1 MLKANILKLKNEDVL
16 MVAEIEKECFSNPW
30 SEKAIKTAINDDLS
44 HFIVAKIG
52 NEVVGY
58 GGMYSVMGEGYI
70 YNIAVKRKYR
80 KFGIGT
86 NIVNELVN
94 YSKIKSLNFL
104 SLEVRKSNTPAINL
118 YSNCG
123 FEKVGNRKNFYT
135 NPLEDAIIMT
145 KFL

>member
-1 MLKANILKLKNEDVL
+1 MLKANILELKNEDVL
-16 MVAEIEKECFSNPW
+16 MVAEIEKECFSKPW
-30 SEKAIKTAINDDLS
+30 SEKAIKAVINNDLS
-44 HFIVAKIG
+44 YFVVAKVG

-104 SLEVRKSNTPAINL
+104 SLEVRKSNSPAINL

-123 FEKVGNRKNFYT
+123 FEYVGNRKNFYT
-135 NPLEDAIIMT
+135 DPIEDAIIMT

>member
-1 MLKANILKLKNEDVL
+1 MLKANILELKNEDVL
-16 MVAEIEKECFSNPW
+16 MVAEIEKECFSKPW
-30 SEKAIKTAINDDLS
+30 SEEAIKAAINDDLS

>member
-1 MLKANILKLKNEDVL
+1 MLKANILELKNEDVL

-30 SEKAIKTAINDDLS
+30 SEKAIKAAINDDLS

-123 FEKVGNRKNFYT
+123 FKKIGNRKNFYT

>member
-1 MLKANILKLKNEDVL
+1 MLKANILELKNEDVL
-16 MVAEIEKECFSNPW
+16 VVAEIEKECFSKPW
-30 SEKAIKTAINDDLS
+30 SEKAIKAAINDDLS

-123 FEKVGNRKNFYT
+123 FKKIGNRKNFYT

>member
-1 MLKANILKLKNEDVL
+1 MLKANILELKNEDVL
-16 MVAEIEKECFSNPW
+16 VVAEIEKECFSKPW
-30 SEKAIKTAINDDLS
+30 SEKAIKTEINNDLS
-44 HFIVAKIG
+44 YFVVAKVE

-70 YNIAVKRKYR
+70 YNIAVKFKYR
-80 KFGIGT
+80 RFGIGKD
-86 NIVNELVN
+86 IVNELVN
-94 YSKIKSLNFL
+94 YSKNKNLKFL

-123 FEKVGNRKNFYT
+123 FEYAGNRKNFYT
-135 NPLEDAIIMT
+135 NPIEDAIIMT

>member
-16 MVAEIEKECFSNPW
+16 MVAEIEKECFSKPW

-123 FEKVGNRKNFYT
+123 FKKIGNRKNFYT

>member
-1 MLKANILKLKNEDVL
+1 MLKANILELKNEDVL
-16 MVAEIEKECFSNPW
+16 MVAEIEKECFSKPW
-30 SEKAIKTAINDDLS
+30 SEEAIKAAINDDLS

-86 NIVNELVN
+86 NL
-94 YSKIKSLNFL
+94 
-104 SLEVRKSNTPAINL
+104 AIHAVVTAL
-118 YSNCG
+118 
-123 FEKVGNRKNFYT
+123 
-135 NPLEDAIIMT
+135 
-145 KFL
+145 

>member
-1 MLKANILKLKNEDVL
+1 MLKANILELKNEDVL
-16 MVAEIEKECFSNPW
+16 MVAEIEKECFSTPW
-30 SEKAIKTAINDDLS
+30 SEKAIKAVINDDLS

>member
-1 MLKANILKLKNEDVL
+1 MLKANILELKNEDVL
-16 MVAEIEKECFSNPW
+16 VVAEIEKECFSKPW

-123 FEKVGNRKNFYT
+123 FEKIGNRKNFYT

>member
-16 MVAEIEKECFSNPW
+16 MVAEIEKECFSKPW
-30 SEKAIKTAINDDLS
+30 SEKAIKAVINDDLS

>member
-1 MLKANILKLKNEDVL
+1 MLKANILELKNEDVL
-16 MVAEIEKECFSNPW
+16 VVAEIEKECFSKPW

-94 YSKIKSLNFL
+94 YSEIKSLNFL

>member
-1 MLKANILKLKNEDVL
+1 MLKANILELKNEDVL
-16 MVAEIEKECFSNPW
+16 MVAEIEKECFSKPW

>member
-1 MLKANILKLKNEDVL
+1 MLKANILELKNEDVL
-16 MVAEIEKECFSNPW
+16 MVAEIEKECFSKPW
-30 SEKAIKTAINDDLS
+30 SEKAIKAAINDDLS

-94 YSKIKSLNFL
+94 YSQIKSLNFL

>member
-1 MLKANILKLKNEDVL
+1 MLKANILELKNEDVL

>member
-1 MLKANILKLKNEDVL
+1 MLKANILELKNEDVL

-30 SEKAIKTAINDDLS
+30 SEKAIKAAINDDLS

>member
-16 MVAEIEKECFSNPW
+16 MVAEIEKECFSKPW
-30 SEKAIKTAINDDLS
+30 SEKAIKAAINDDLS

>member
-16 MVAEIEKECFSNPW
+16 MVAEIEKECFSKPW
-30 SEKAIKTAINDDLS
+30 SEEAIKAAINDDLS

>member
-1 MLKANILKLKNEDVL
+1 MLKANILELKNEDVL
-16 MVAEIEKECFSNPW
+16 VVAEIEKECFSKPW

-123 FEKVGNRKNFYT
+123 FEYVGNRKNFYT

>member
-1 MLKANILKLKNEDVL
+1 MLKANILELKNEDVL
-16 MVAEIEKECFSNPW
+16 VVAEIEKECFSKPW
-30 SEKAIKTAINDDLS
+30 SEKAIKAAINDDLS

>member
-1 MLKANILKLKNEDVL
+1 MLKANILELKNEDVL
-16 MVAEIEKECFSNPW
+16 MVAEIEKECFSKPW
-30 SEKAIKTAINDDLS
+30 SEKAIKTEINNDLS
-44 HFIVAKIG
+44 YFVVAKVG

>member
-1 MLKANILKLKNEDVL
+1 MLKANILELKSEDVL
-16 MVAEIEKECFSNPW
+16 MVAEIEKECFSKPW
-30 SEKAIKTAINDDLS
+30 SEEAIKAAINDDLS

-94 YSKIKSLNFL
+94 YSKNKNLKFL

>member
-1 MLKANILKLKNEDVL
+1 MLKANILELKNEDVL
-16 MVAEIEKECFSNPW
+16 VVAEIEKECFSKPW
-30 SEKAIKTAINDDLS
+30 SEKAIKTEINNDLS
-44 HFIVAKIG
+44 YFVVAKVG

-70 YNIAVKRKYR
+70 YNIAVKFKYR
-80 KFGIGT
+80 RFGIGKD
-86 NIVNELVN
+86 IVNELVN
-94 YSKIKSLNFL
+94 YSKNKNLKFL

-123 FEKVGNRKNFYT
+123 FEYVGNRKNFYT
-135 NPLEDAIIMT
+135 DPIEDAIIMT

>member
-1 MLKANILKLKNEDVL
+1 MLKANILELKNEDVL
-16 MVAEIEKECFSNPW
+16 MVAEIEKECFSKPW
-30 SEKAIKTAINDDLS
+30 SEKAIKAVINDDLS

-123 FEKVGNRKNFYT
+123 FKKIGNRKNFYT

>member
-1 MLKANILKLKNEDVL
+1 MLKANILELKNEDVL
-16 MVAEIEKECFSNPW
+16 VVAEIEKECFSKPW
-30 SEKAIKTAINDDLS
+30 SEKAIKTEINNDLS
-44 HFIVAKIG
+44 YFVVAKVG

>member
-16 MVAEIEKECFSNPW
+16 MVAEIEKECFSKPW
-30 SEKAIKTAINDDLS
+30 SEKAIKAVINDDLS

-80 KFGIGT
+80 KFRIGT

-123 FEKVGNRKNFYT
+123 FKKIGNRKNFYT